1 MIIGKI
7 TLSSTQRGVEGPEV
21 KLKGIELMVD
31 QGSSTGSQCLVL
43 TYRIETSFHPPL
55 HSHPPHTG
63 TSPFHSLSGLVT
75 LQVTSKCPLY
85 HPCLLTHE
93 IIKDNWVGNHI

>member
-21 KLKGIELMVD
+21 KLKGID
-31 QGSSTGSQCLVL
+31 GGSRKFHGIPALCP
-43 TYRIETSFHPPL
+43 RIGTSFQLPLPPA
-55 HSHPPHTG
+55 HPPHTG
-63 TSPFHSLSGLVT
+63 TSPFHSLWGLVT
-75 LQVTSKCPLY
+75 LRVTPKCPLY
-85 HPCLLTHE
+85 HPFLLTQE